1 MAYVGQTG
9 RDFATRFNEHKR
21 AFRLNYNSSKYA
33 THILNNQHSFDQI
46 HDTMQILHVQKK
58 GPHLNTA
65 ERFFIHKEAAS
76 GSHLNDEHTI
86 AHNKIFDTILRDFS
100 TGPP

>member
-1 MAYVGQTG
+1 VVITNVRLGGT
-9 RDFATRFNEHKR
+9 EH
-21 AFRLNYNSSKYA
+21 NSKEVKLF
-33 THILNNQHSFDQI
+33 I
-46 HDTMQILHVQKK
+46 K

-86 AHNKIFDTILRDFS
+86 SHNRIFDTILRDFS
-100 TGPP
+100 AGPP